1 MPPMRPDRKTGIDLY
16 SPFPSSTAK
25 QEGEDIGKAA
35 ATLLGMKNA
44 QLTPEEIAE
53 FDTVVTSELDQFTE
67 GQEGGRRRKMRGGQT
82 FAEVQQKAHDTWMS
96 FIKLLGT
103 PENAGIAVALV
114 PIGIAK
120 PELVHYAFSM
130 VRNALGLASRA
141 VTPETVALAS
151 SAALIYYYYG
161 DKLTPKPETLSQQ
174 MAKTQMEAAI
184 KSAKTARRGSVALR
198 ELTDKFKDTLEESK
212 SVPWVPTLEEIE
224 AKVKLELDTAP
235 SKLGVDTVTKVKPL
249 GPSVGNY
256 AVPPSQTNP
265 SSTSFSSKSTGVS
278 QQRFG
283 LPTQPPPK
291 AGRRTKRRRRP
302 SLPTRK
308 VRRSSYGRIRGGT
321 R

>member
-1 MPPMRPDRKTGIDLY
+1 MPKPERGRPTRYGEPYDPLTDSY
-16 SPFPSSTAK
+16 STAI
-25 QEGEDIGKAA
+25 EGEQEDTEKAA
-35 ATLLGMKNA
+35 ATLMGMKNA
-44 QLTPEEIAE
+44 TLTAAEIAE
-53 FDTVVTSELDQFTE
+53 FDTAVTSELNKFTE

-96 FIKLLGT
+96 FLKLLGT

-235 SKLGVDTVTKVKPL
+235 SKIGVDTVEKVKPL

-265 SSTSFSSKSTGVS
+265 SSISKPIIAPPS
-278 QQRFG
+278 RFG
-283 LPTQPPPK
+283 PAK
-291 AGRRTKRRRRP
+291 GGRRTKRRRRP